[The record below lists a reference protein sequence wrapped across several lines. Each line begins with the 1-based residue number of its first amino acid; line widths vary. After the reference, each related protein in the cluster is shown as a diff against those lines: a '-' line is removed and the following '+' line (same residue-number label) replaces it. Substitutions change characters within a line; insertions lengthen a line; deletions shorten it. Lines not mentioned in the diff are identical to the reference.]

1 MISDVTSL
9 ARKRSLK
16 MVQSGRRIVN
26 LAVVLAAAN
35 AMSCFAAPETCRL
48 CNEPALDAAADLGN
62 EGTGGTVQ
70 AGTGASPGASGGS
83 LGASGG
89 ASGSGGNVGSGGAG
103 AMAGSMGGSAA
114 GASGSSSGGTSASGG
129 AGASSSGGA
138 GPTGGRVGSNGSGG
152 ASTASGGAG
161 GGPPSSGG
169 TIGSSGGQP
178 GGSGGSAGASASGGM
193 TGSGGAGG
201 GGPATDPDL
210 VLWYKLDESSG
221 TTAADSALFGGTG
234 RNGTL
239 TNVGSGTASFSTM
252 VKVGSHAVALTG
264 TSSTAGGYVSVP
276 NLSTVAPGAI
286 TIACWV
292 NVTTD
297 RTWQRVFD
305 FGKTPAS
312 GAQPTTYM
320 FLTTHQG
327 VSSPGSVRFGI
338 TTKGNTGE
346 EQINMTTPAAL
357 STNAWHH
364 LAVTL
369 GAGAPYTGTLYI
381 DHAVAGTNT
390 KMTLHWSDL
399 GATDANNLGR
409 SLFSGDPYFAG
420 LLDDCRVY
428 RRALSATEIAA
439 LP

>member
-1 MISDVTSL
+1 MKL
-9 ARKRSLK
+9 
-16 MVQSGRRIVN
+16 VQSGRRIVN
-26 LAVVLAAAN
+26 LAVVLAAADV
-35 AMSCFAAPETCRL
+35 MSCFAAPETCRL
-48 CNEPALDAAADLGN
+48 CNEPTLDAATDLGN

-70 AGTGASPGASGGS
+70 AGTGASLGASGGS
-83 LGASGG
+83 VGASGG
-89 ASGSGGNVGSGGAG
+89 ESGSGGKVGSGGAG
-103 AMAGSMGGSAA
+103 AMAGSMGGSTA
-114 GASGSSSGGTSASGG
+114 GSSGGSSASGG

-138 GPTGGRVGSNGSGG
+138 GATGATGGRVGSGG
-152 ASTASGGAG
+152 TGGAG
-161 GGPPSSGG
+161 GGASTGSGG
-169 TIGSSGGQP
+169 GPPGSGGATGSTGGQP

-201 GGPATDPDL
+201 GGAATDPDL

-221 TTAADSALFGGTG
+221 TTAADSALLGGTA

-239 TNVGSGTASFSTM
+239 TNVGSGTASFSTTA
-252 VKVGSHAVALTG
+252 KVGSHAVALAG
-264 TSSTAGGYVSVP
+264 ASSTAGGYLSLP
-276 NLSTVAPGAI
+276 SLSTVAPGAF

-346 EQINMTTPAAL
+346 EQINMTTPAGL

-369 GAGAPYTGTLYI
+369 GAGSPYTGTLYI

-399 GATDANNLGR
+399 GATDANNFGR